1 MAVRVSLV
9 TMMIFIILILVGSIV
24 LSSMAADAARK
35 GNGEEC
41 TNTAYSYSVWN
52 AVLSALIAA
61 LVAITLILYMVFAY
75 KSTKK

>member
-52 AVLSALIAA
+52 AVLSSIIAA
-61 LVAITLILYMVFAY
+61 LTALTLVLYLIFSR
-75 KSTKK
+75 K